1 MEELSLSKNV
11 ANLRK
16 KKGVTQETLAEFIG
30 VTKASV
36 SKWETGQSMP
46 DVLILPK
53 LASFFDVSV
62 DELLGYH
69 PQLTK
74 EQIRHFYQ
82 QWTTA
87 FSEEP
92 FEYVM
97 EDCRKAVKQYY
108 SCYPFLLQVVVLWL
122 NHFMLTKDLEEQQ
135 VILSEA
141 EALCTK
147 IVEESTE
154 LSLCNNASL
163 LKVAVMLQLG
173 KPEEALSEIEE
184 KADPYRFAQ
193 QSDTLLIQ
201 AYRAAGQTKKAV
213 SYTQFS
219 MFSHLINLVSSAT
232 HYLLIQII
240 QLPVIEETVNRI
252 DAVIQAFNLT
262 AVHPNSCAQFSYAAA
277 CAYAKHE
284 KEEQVIKCLKQ
295 FVDLTLILLSEEGR
309 ILHGDRYFDEI
320 TEIFE
325 GADLGVQQIRDTKII
340 REGALSA
347 LENPIFQ
354 QIERSKIE
362 KLKKRLAGE

>member
-1 MEELSLSKNV
+1 
-11 ANLRK
+11 
-16 KKGVTQETLAEFIG
+16 
-30 VTKASV
+30 
-36 SKWETGQSMP
+36 
-46 DVLILPK
+46 
-53 LASFFDVSV
+53 
-62 DELLGYH
+62 
-69 PQLTK
+69 
-74 EQIRHFYQ
+74 
-82 QWTTA
+82 
-87 FSEEP
+87 
-92 FEYVM
+92 
-97 EDCRKAVKQYY
+97 
-108 SCYPFLLQVVVLWL
+108 
-122 NHFMLTKDLEEQQ
+122 
-135 VILSEA
+135 
-141 EALCTK
+141 
-147 IVEESTE
+147 
-154 LSLCNNASL
+154 
-163 LKVAVMLQLG
+163 MLQLG

-184 KADPYRFAQ
+184 KADPYRFAP

-320 TEIFE
+320 NEIFE
-325 GADLGVQQIRDTKII
+325 GADLGVQQIRDTRII

-354 QIERSKIE
+354 QIEKSKIV

>member
-1 MEELSLSKNV
+1 
-11 ANLRK
+11 
-16 KKGVTQETLAEFIG
+16 
-30 VTKASV
+30 
-36 SKWETGQSMP
+36 
-46 DVLILPK
+46 
-53 LASFFDVSV
+53 
-62 DELLGYH
+62 
-69 PQLTK
+69 
-74 EQIRHFYQ
+74 
-82 QWTTA
+82 
-87 FSEEP
+87 
-92 FEYVM
+92 
-97 EDCRKAVKQYY
+97 
-108 SCYPFLLQVVVLWL
+108 
-122 NHFMLTKDLEEQQ
+122 
-135 VILSEA
+135 
-141 EALCTK
+141 
-147 IVEESTE
+147 
-154 LSLCNNASL
+154 
-163 LKVAVMLQLG
+163 
-173 KPEEALSEIEE
+173 
-184 KADPYRFAQ
+184 
-193 QSDTLLIQ
+193 
-201 AYRAAGQTKKAV
+201 
-213 SYTQFS
+213 

-262 AVHPNSCAQFSYAAA
+262 AIHPNSCAQFSYAAA

-320 TEIFE
+320 NEIFE